1 MWLRVR
7 SENAAVSGSSSVD
20 AAVVVGLCDWN
31 LAPEPMVLGTRPR
44 AGNGGKAS
52 VGTHSLGSQLELLLE
67 TDIRTIALGETMLSE
82 ECVSRV

>member
-1 MWLRVR
+1 MVRIR

-20 AAVVVGLCDWN
+20 APVVGLCDWN
-31 LAPEPMVLGTRPR
+31 LAPEPMALGTRPR

-67 TDIRTIALGETMLSE
+67 MDIRTIALGETMLSE